1 MKGDFVLLLSTWTR
15 RALCLSLISVS
26 AVGAPTVCAEKD
38 GYANQAGFANQA
50 GPAQARVHEMGG
62 LRWLEIPAARAEGR
76 RTLVIGRE
84 ARAGRII
91 APSLVFLSRDAQR
104 LAVPQE
110 AFCAELQL
118 CSQLGGGSW
127 GLGPV
132 IPMSSISGELIQTG
146 DVVIAEFM
154 ADPILAPDNKGEW
167 IELENRLPHR
177 VNLEGWRLRD
187 LGGES
192 HTLNAGGAGIW
203 VARGARLLLGRSDD
217 LNLNGGVPVDHVIS
231 GFSLA
236 NIADEL
242 FLERPGGELSDAVVY
257 SSAGSWPVGPGMA
270 ASLSPSV
277 VVAGDADEASA
288 WCGVP
293 WGTPG
298 VMNAECP

>member
-1 MKGDFVLLLSTWTR
+1 
-15 RALCLSLISVS
+15 
-26 AVGAPTVCAEKD
+26 
-38 GYANQAGFANQA
+38 
-50 GPAQARVHEMGG
+50 
-62 LRWLEIPAARAEGR
+62 
-76 RTLVIGRE
+76 
-84 ARAGRII
+84 
-91 APSLVFLSRDAQR
+91 
-104 LAVPQE
+104 
-110 AFCAELQL
+110 
-118 CSQLGGGSW
+118 
-127 GLGPV
+127 
-132 IPMSSISGELIQTG
+132 MSSISGELIQTG

-192 HTLNAGGAGIW
+192 HTLSAGGAGIW